1 MKKIISGK
9 KKYYEIKDIKWVTV
23 PLFDE
28 LTPISVLKALNLE
41 ENDKESWNFILELCP
56 EICTKGFPKDRDFFF
71 NILNTLKPECME

>member
-41 ENDKESWNFILELCP
+41 E
-56 EICTKGFPKDRDFFF
+56 KD
-71 NILNTLKPECME
+71 